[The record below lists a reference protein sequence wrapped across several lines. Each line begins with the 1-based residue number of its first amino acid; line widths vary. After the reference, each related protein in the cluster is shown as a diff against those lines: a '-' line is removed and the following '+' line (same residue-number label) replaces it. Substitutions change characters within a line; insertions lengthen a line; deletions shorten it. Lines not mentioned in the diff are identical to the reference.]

1 MGCCCKKKQDITTKE
16 VSDALYNESLIP
28 EPSNNNNSSRKSI
41 DYDDV
46 PTFRTSIDATNTPA
60 TLEDFKHLKLLGKG
74 SFGKVVLVKN
84 QNNNKLYAMKIL
96 DKKFIIKK
104 NQVSHTQTERVL
116 LEKLKH
122 PFIVRLNYAFQDSKR
137 LYFLTE
143 FLQGGELFFHLRK
156 NSGYK
161 EKAVRFYMCQILL
174 ALEYMHKNNY
184 IYRDLKPENI
194 LIDKEGNIKLTDFG
208 LSKIM
213 PKEEKTTYTM
223 CGTAE
228 YLAPEI
234 LFGKGYDKTCDWF
247 SFGVVLF
254 EMFCGYHPFKPKGQ
268 RIDPKIYLRKTF
280 IPEKVPKT
288 PRDLIE
294 KLFVTNPKKRLG
306 YRGADEVKQHPFF
319 KGVDFDKVLRKEYKP
334 PFIPKLKDDL
344 DLSYFDESFTE
355 LRVDSEKN
363 DEKDEGE
370 DEKDDFKFEGFSY
383 QPKDEN
389 LKNEENDEK
398 LEVKENNNEVEE
410 L

>member
-1 MGCCCKKKQDITTKE
+1 MGCCNKRRKSIGAQD
-16 VSDALYNESLIP
+16 VSEALYNDALIP
-28 EPSNNNNSSRKSI
+28 DSGNIKSSRNSI
-41 DYDDV
+41 EYGDF
-46 PTFRTSIDATNTPA
+46 PTFRTSIGGDNAPA
-60 TLEDFKHLKLLGKG
+60 TLEDFKQLKILGQG

-84 QNNNKLYAMKIL
+84 ENNNKLYAMKIL
-96 DKKFIIKK
+96 DKKYIVKK
-104 NQVSHTQTERVL
+104 NQVSHTRTERAM

-143 FLQGGELFFHLRK
+143 FLQGGELFFHLRR

-174 ALEYMHKNNY
+174 ALEYMHNNNY

-213 PKEEKTTYTM
+213 PPDETTTYTM

-254 EMFCGYHPFKPKGQ
+254 EMFCGYHPFKSKGQ
-268 RIDPKIYLRKTF
+268 KIDPNIYLRKTY
-280 IPEKVPKT
+280 IPDKVGKT
-288 PRDLIE
+288 ARDLIE
-294 KLFVTNPKKRLG
+294 KLFVSNPKKRLG
-306 YRGADEVKQHPFF
+306 YKSSDEVKNS
-319 KGVDFDKVLRKEYKP
+319 KAL
-334 PFIPKLKDDL
+334 I
-344 DLSYFDESFTE
+344 SI
-355 LRVDSEKN
+355 
-363 DEKDEGE
+363 
-370 DEKDDFKFEGFSY
+370 KF
-383 QPKDEN
+383 
-389 LKNEENDEK
+389 
-398 LEVKENNNEVEE
+398 
-410 L
+410 

>member
-1 MGCCCKKKQDITTKE
+1 MGCCCKKKQEISRKD

-28 EPSNNNNSSRKSI
+28 EPSNNNNGSRKSI

-74 SFGKVVLVKN
+74 SFGKVILVKN

-104 NQVSHTQTERVL
+104 NQVSHTQTERAL

-174 ALEYMHKNNY
+174 ALEYMHNNNY

-208 LSKIM
+208 LSKIL
-213 PKEEKTTYTM
+213 PEEEKTTYTM

-294 KLFVTNPKKRLG
+294 KLFVSNPKKRLG

-344 DLSYFDESFTE
+344 DLRYFDESFTE

-363 DEKDEGE
+363 DDKDEE

-383 QPKDEN
+383 QQKDEN
-389 LKNEENDEK
+389 LKNEGNEEN
-398 LEVKENNNEVEE
+398 LVVNENNEEVEE

>member
-1 MGCCCKKKQDITTKE
+1 MGCCCKKKQEISTKD

-28 EPSNNNNSSRKSI
+28 EPSNNNNGSRKSI

-74 SFGKVVLVKN
+74 SFGKVILVKN

-104 NQVSHTQTERVL
+104 NQVSHTQTERAL

-174 ALEYMHKNNY
+174 ALEYMHNNNY

-208 LSKIM
+208 LSKIL
-213 PKEEKTTYTM
+213 PEEEKTTYTM

-294 KLFVTNPKKRLG
+294 KLFVSNPKKRLG

-344 DLSYFDESFTE
+344 DLRYFDESFTE

-363 DEKDEGE
+363 DDKDEE

-383 QPKDEN
+383 QQKDEN
-389 LKNEENDEK
+389 LKNEGNEENI
-398 LEVKENNNEVEE
+398 VVNENNEEVEE

>member
-1 MGCCCKKKQDITTKE
+1 MGCCNKRRKSIGEQE
-16 VSDALYNESLIP
+16 VSEALYNDALIP
-28 EPSNNNNSSRKSI
+28 DSTNVKSSRNSI
-41 DYDDV
+41 EYGDF
-46 PTFRTSIDATNTPA
+46 PTFRTSIGGDNAPA
-60 TLEDFKHLKLLGKG
+60 TLEDFKQLKILGQG

-84 QNNNKLYAMKIL
+84 ENNNKLYAMKIL
-96 DKKFIIKK
+96 DKKYIVKK
-104 NQVSHTQTERVL
+104 NQVSHTQTERAM

-143 FLQGGELFFHLRK
+143 FLQGGELFFHLRR

-174 ALEYMHKNNY
+174 ALEYMHNNNY

-213 PKEEKTTYTM
+213 PPDETTTYTM

-254 EMFCGYHPFKPKGQ
+254 EMFCGYHPFKSKGQ
-268 RIDPKIYLRKTF
+268 KIDPNIYLRKTY
-280 IPEKVPKT
+280 IPDKVGKT
-288 PRDLIE
+288 ARDLIE
-294 KLFVTNPKKRLG
+294 KLFVSNPKKRLG
-306 YRGADEVKQHPFF
+306 YKSSDEVKNHPFF
-319 KGVDFDKVLRKEYKP
+319 KGIDFDKVLRKEYKP
-334 PFIPKLKDDL
+334 PFIPKLKDDT
-344 DLSYFDESFTE
+344 DLRYFDENYTQLKVE
-355 LRVDSEKN
+355 NEKQA
-363 DEKDEGE
+363 EGE
-370 DEKDDFKFEGFSY
+370 EDEFNFEGFSF
-383 QPKDEN
+383 QQDESIN
-389 LKNEENDEK
+389 LDIKK
-398 LEVKENNNEVEE
+398 
-410 L
+410 

>member
-1 MGCCCKKKQDITTKE
+1 MGCCNKKRQTITSND
-16 VSDALYNESLIP
+16 VSEALYNEALIP
-28 EPSNNNNSSRKSI
+28 DTNTNPQSSRNSI
-41 DYDDV
+41 EYGDF
-46 PTFRTSIDATNTPA
+46 PTFRTSIGGDNTPA
-60 TLEDFKHLKLLGKG
+60 TLEDFKHLKVLGRG

-84 QNNNKLYAMKIL
+84 ENNNKLYAMKIL
-96 DKKFIIKK
+96 DKKFIVKK
-104 NQVSHTQTERVL
+104 NQVSHTQTERAL

-143 FLQGGELFFHLRK
+143 FLQGGELFFHLRR

-174 ALEYMHKNNY
+174 ALEYMHNNNY

-208 LSKIM
+208 LSKIL
-213 PKEEKTTYTM
+213 PEEEKTTYTM

-254 EMFCGYHPFKPKGQ
+254 EMFCGYHPFKSKGQ
-268 RIDPKIYLRKTF
+268 KIDPKIYLRKTY
-280 IPEKVPKT
+280 IPDKVPKT

-294 KLFVTNPKKRLG
+294 KLFVSNPKKRLG
-306 YRGADEVKQHPFF
+306 YNGADEVKNHPFF
-319 KGVDFDKVLRKEYKP
+319 KGIDFDKVLKKEYKP
-334 PFIPKLKDDL
+334 PFIPKLKNDTDL
-344 DLSYFDESFTE
+344 RYFDENFTQLNVE
-355 LRVDSEKN
+355 NEKFEEKH
-363 DEKDEGE
+363 DEEDKDE
-370 DEKDDFKFEGFSY
+370 FNFEGFSY
-383 QPKDEN
+383 QQKDES
-389 LKNEENDEK
+389 LTLDIKK
-398 LEVKENNNEVEE
+398 
-410 L
+410 

>member
-1 MGCCCKKKQDITTKE
+1 MGCCNKKRKSINSNDI
-16 VSDALYNESLIP
+16 SDALYNESLIP
-28 EPSNNNNSSRKSI
+28 DTNPSGAKSSRNSVEYG
-41 DYDDV
+41 DF
-46 PTFRTSIDATNTPA
+46 PTFRTSIGADNAPA
-60 TLEDFKHLKLLGKG
+60 TLEDFEHLKVLGKG
-74 SFGKVVLVKN
+74 SFGKVILVKN
-84 QNNNKLYAMKIL
+84 INNNKLYAMKIL
-96 DKKFIIKK
+96 DKKFIVKK

-143 FLQGGELFFHLRK
+143 FLQGGELFFHLRR

-174 ALEYMHKNNY
+174 ALEYMHNNNY

-213 PKEEKTTYTM
+213 PEEEKTTYTM

-254 EMFCGYHPFKPKGQ
+254 EMFCGYHPFKSKGQ
-268 RIDPKIYLRKTF
+268 KIDPKIYLRKTF
-280 IPEKVPKT
+280 IPDKVGKT
-288 PRDLIE
+288 ARDLIE
-294 KLFVTNPKKRLG
+294 KLFVSNPKKRLG
-306 YRGADEVKQHPFF
+306 YNSADEVKNHPFF
-319 KGVDFDKVLRKEYKP
+319 KGIDFDKVLKKEYKP
-334 PFIPKLKDDL
+334 PFVPKLKDDT
-344 DLSYFDESFTE
+344 DLRYFDDNFTQLTVE
-355 LRVDSEKN
+355 NEKSEEKA
-363 DEKDEGE
+363 DEDDKDE
-370 DEKDDFKFEGFSY
+370 FKFEGFSY
-383 QPKDEN
+383 QQKDESLN
-389 LKNEENDEK
+389 IDV
-398 LEVKENNNEVEE
+398 VK
-410 L
+410 

>member
-1 MGCCCKKKQDITTKE
+1 MGCCSKKKDNVEAKD

-28 EPSNNNNSSRKSI
+28 DSSNIKSSRSSI
-41 DYDDV
+41 DYGDF
-46 PTFRTSIDATNTPA
+46 PTFRTSIGGENSPA
-60 TLEDFKHLKLLGKG
+60 TLEDFKHLKILGQG

-96 DKKFIIKK
+96 DKKFIVKK
-104 NQVSHTQTERVL
+104 NQVSHTQTERAL

-143 FLQGGELFFHLRK
+143 FLQGGELFFHLRR

-174 ALEYMHKNNY
+174 ALEYMHDNNY

-213 PKEEKTTYTM
+213 PPDETTTYTM

-254 EMFCGYHPFKPKGQ
+254 EMFCGYHPFKSKGQ
-268 RIDPKIYLRKTF
+268 RIDPKIYLRKTY
-280 IPEKVPKT
+280 IPEKVGKT
-288 PRDLIE
+288 ARDLIE
-294 KLFVTNPKKRLG
+294 KLFVSNPKKRLG
-306 YRGADEVKQHPFF
+306 YKSADEVKNHPFF
-319 KGVDFDKVLRKEYKP
+319 QGIDFDKVLRKEYKP
-334 PFIPKLKDDL
+334 PFVPKLNDDT
-344 DLSYFDESFTE
+344 DLRYFDENYTQLKVE
-355 LRVDSEKN
+355 NENHEGKADE
-363 DEKDEGE
+363 DEKDE
-370 DEKDDFKFEGFSY
+370 FNFEGFSY
-383 QPKDEN
+383 QDQSVNFE
-389 LKNEENDEK
+389 LKK
-398 LEVKENNNEVEE
+398 
-410 L
+410 

>member
-1 MGCCCKKKQDITTKE
+1 MGCCNKRRKSIGAQE
-16 VSDALYNESLIP
+16 VSEALYNDALIP
-28 EPSNNNNSSRKSI
+28 DSTNVKSSRNSI
-41 DYDDV
+41 EYGDF
-46 PTFRTSIDATNTPA
+46 PTFRTSIGGDNAPA
-60 TLEDFKHLKLLGKG
+60 TLEDFKQLKILGQG

-84 QNNNKLYAMKIL
+84 ENNNKLYAMKIL
-96 DKKFIIKK
+96 DKKYIVKK
-104 NQVSHTQTERVL
+104 NQVSHTQTERAM

-143 FLQGGELFFHLRK
+143 FLQGGELFFHLRR

-174 ALEYMHKNNY
+174 ALEYMHNNNY

-213 PKEEKTTYTM
+213 PPDETTTYTM

-254 EMFCGYHPFKPKGQ
+254 EMFCGYHPFKSKGQ
-268 RIDPKIYLRKTF
+268 KIDPNIYLRKTY
-280 IPEKVPKT
+280 IPDKVGKT
-288 PRDLIE
+288 ARDLIE
-294 KLFVTNPKKRLG
+294 KLFVSNPKKRLG
-306 YRGADEVKQHPFF
+306 YKSSDEVKNHPFF
-319 KGVDFDKVLRKEYKP
+319 KGIDFDKVLRKEYKP
-334 PFIPKLKDDL
+334 PFIPKLKDDT
-344 DLSYFDESFTE
+344 DLRYFDENYTQLKVE
-355 LRVDSEKN
+355 NEKQA
-363 DEKDEGE
+363 EAEE
-370 DEKDDFKFEGFSY
+370 DEFNFEGFSF
-383 QPKDEN
+383 QQDESIN
-389 LKNEENDEK
+389 LDIKK
-398 LEVKENNNEVEE
+398 
-410 L
+410 

>member
-1 MGCCCKKKQDITTKE
+1 MGCCCKKKQEISTKD

-28 EPSNNNNSSRKSI
+28 EPSNNNNGSRKSL

-74 SFGKVVLVKN
+74 SFGKVILVKN

-104 NQVSHTQTERVL
+104 NQVSHTQTERAL

-174 ALEYMHKNNY
+174 ALEYMHNNNY

-208 LSKIM
+208 LSKIL
-213 PKEEKTTYTM
+213 PEEEKTTYTM

-294 KLFVTNPKKRLG
+294 KLFVSNPKKRLG

-344 DLSYFDESFTE
+344 DLRYFDESFTE

-363 DEKDEGE
+363 DDKDEE

-383 QPKDEN
+383 QQKDEN
-389 LKNEENDEK
+389 LKNEGNEEN
-398 LEVKENNNEVEE
+398 LVVNENNEEVEE

>member
-1 MGCCCKKKQDITTKE
+1 
-16 VSDALYNESLIP
+16 
-28 EPSNNNNSSRKSI
+28 
-41 DYDDV
+41 
-46 PTFRTSIDATNTPA
+46 
-60 TLEDFKHLKLLGKG
+60 
-74 SFGKVVLVKN
+74 
-84 QNNNKLYAMKIL
+84 
-96 DKKFIIKK
+96 
-104 NQVSHTQTERVL
+104 
-116 LEKLKH
+116 
-122 PFIVRLNYAFQDSKR
+122 
-137 LYFLTE
+137 
-143 FLQGGELFFHLRK
+143 
-156 NSGYK
+156 
-161 EKAVRFYMCQILL
+161 
-174 ALEYMHKNNY
+174 
-184 IYRDLKPENI
+184 
-194 LIDKEGNIKLTDFG
+194 
-208 LSKIM
+208 
-213 PKEEKTTYTM
+213 M

-363 DEKDEGE
+363 DEKDEGK
-370 DEKDDFKFEGFSY
+370 DKKDDFKFEGFSY
-383 QPKDEN
+383 QQKR
-389 LKNEENDEK
+389 
-398 LEVKENNNEVEE
+398 
-410 L
+410 